1 MTKTNN
7 KAAVAGLLKKRM
19 AEIYRRGNE
28 IPPLEL
34 GTIDGGMNLL
44 VDGIASP
51 IPDYMVCRSLTLGAK
66 DGVLTKTKKDG
77 AHSHPSVSSSG
88 AEHEHNVLI
97 PEKMR
102 KLQPGDRVLVAWASG
117 TPVVIDIVQDKG

>member
-1 MTKTNN
+1 MTKVNN
-7 KAAVAGLLKKRM
+7 KAAVAGLLQKRM
-19 AEIYRRGNE
+19 AETYRKGNS

-44 VDGIASP
+44 IDGLDGS
-51 IPDYMVCRSLTLGAK
+51 IPNYMVCRSLTLGSVT
-66 DGVLTKTKKDG
+66 DTLTNTEKYG
-77 AHSHPSVSSSG
+77 
-88 AEHEHNVLI
+88 EHGHEIRV

-102 KLQPGDRVLVAWASG
+102 SLKPGDRVLIAWASG